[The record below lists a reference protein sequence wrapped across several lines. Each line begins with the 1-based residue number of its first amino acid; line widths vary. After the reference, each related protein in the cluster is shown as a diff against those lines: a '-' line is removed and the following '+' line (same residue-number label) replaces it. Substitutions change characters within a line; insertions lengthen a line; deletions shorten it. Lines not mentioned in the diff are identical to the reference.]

1 MRAWLRDDPTRIILF
16 RETLPDQRPVKG
28 PTHDQQKLP
37 VSYYRYH
44 GWKDGSVEHQV
55 YRHAQTIAEYF
66 AIARSNKGHHDYPT
80 NASALDNKIIADFLH
95 DAERGFVIWPE
106 FPADSD
112 AVQQSPVH
120 DPESVD
126 FQQFT
131 LSNDSPV
138 DSIQELIFNTT
149 TPPDVQRMDAR
160 LDNHSLKIV
169 TTDPLLLYNAD
180 EPTSWGQAIRG
191 KDRWLWEAA
200 VRQEIMQLF
209 EIGAFE
215 WTDSRDG
222 KLEGNLSIPSHVV
235 LKLKHEGITA
245 VRSKG
250 RLVADGNFQKNT
262 GEDTFSPTPSMTS
275 FRVLNGYAAKHGR
288 HIETGD

>member
-1 MRAWLRDDPTRIILF
+1 M
-16 RETLPDQRPVKG
+16 
-28 PTHDQQKLP
+28 
-37 VSYYRYH
+37 
-44 GWKDGSVEHQV
+44 
-55 YRHAQTIAEYF
+55 
-66 AIARSNKGHHDYPT
+66 
-80 NASALDNKIIADFLH
+80 
-95 DAERGFVIWPE
+95 
-106 FPADSD
+106 
-112 AVQQSPVH
+112 
-120 DPESVD
+120 
-126 FQQFT
+126 
-131 LSNDSPV
+131 
-138 DSIQELIFNTT
+138 
-149 TPPDVQRMDAR
+149 
-160 LDNHSLKIV
+160 
-169 TTDPLLLYNAD
+169 LLYNAD
-180 EPTSWGQAIRG
+180 EPASWGQAIRG

-222 KLEGNLSIPSHVV
+222 KLEGNWSIPSHVI

-262 GEDTFSPTPSMTS
+262 GEETFAPTPSMTS

>member
-1 MRAWLRDDPTRIILF
+1 
-16 RETLPDQRPVKG
+16 
-28 PTHDQQKLP
+28 
-37 VSYYRYH
+37 
-44 GWKDGSVEHQV
+44 
-55 YRHAQTIAEYF
+55 
-66 AIARSNKGHHDYPT
+66 
-80 NASALDNKIIADFLH
+80 
-95 DAERGFVIWPE
+95 
-106 FPADSD
+106 
-112 AVQQSPVH
+112 
-120 DPESVD
+120 
-126 FQQFT
+126 
-131 LSNDSPV
+131 
-138 DSIQELIFNTT
+138 
-149 TPPDVQRMDAR
+149 MDAR
-160 LDNHSLKIV
+160 LDNHSFIQQMAFESFVQMRQDVRSRRSDVTNMVNLTELGGEYLALTTKPERLSQKQLKI
-169 TTDPLLLYNAD
+169 D

-222 KLEGNLSIPSHVV
+222 KLEGNRSIPSHVV

>member
-1 MRAWLRDDPTRIILF
+1 MRAWLRDDPTRVILF

-28 PTHDQQKLP
+28 LVKGPTHDQQKLTA
-37 VSYYRYH
+37 SYYRYH
-44 GWKDGSVEHQV
+44 GWKDGSVEHRG

-80 NASALDNKIIADFLH
+80 SASALDNKIIADFLH

-106 FPADSD
+106 FPADGD

-200 VRQEIMQLF
+200 VRQEIMQL
-209 EIGAFE
+209 
-215 WTDSRDG
+215 
-222 KLEGNLSIPSHVV
+222 LSLI
-235 LKLKHEGITA
+235 
-245 VRSKG
+245 
-250 RLVADGNFQKNT
+250 
-262 GEDTFSPTPSMTS
+262 
-275 FRVLNGYAAKHGR
+275 
-288 HIETGD
+288 HI